1 MLIRNIP
8 IIKIDKTQLAE
19 NNNQKIN
26 NHLSEFSQT
35 KNLEE
40 LESAL
45 NLYES
50 NVSGFKL
57 NTYVEEGKTD
67 VTSSIDNSYIKELG
81 LFDSKQIETN
91 LQQALEYYKTLDNN
105 SEMVDNYIEILKQV
119 QYKYDITNSMRN
131 SALANSKSD
140 IDYNAYIE
148 EALKIRK

>member
-1 MLIRNIP
+1 M
-8 IIKIDKTQLAE
+8 
-19 NNNQKIN
+19 
-26 NHLSEFSQT
+26 
-35 KNLEE
+35 
-40 LESAL
+40 
-45 NLYES
+45 
-50 NVSGFKL
+50 
-57 NTYVEEGKTD
+57 
-67 VTSSIDNSYIKELG
+67 TSSIDNSYIKELG